1 MLSVLS
7 SATVFG
13 ISAVPVQVE
22 VDVSSRGLPGIT
34 IVGLPNPA
42 VQESKERVRTVLRN
56 LGFSYRAKKV
66 LINLSPASIPK
77 QGPAFDLP
85 IAVGLMQAYGL
96 IPPLQQKY
104 LFYGELA
111 LDGSVKPTLGTFN
124 VLLLACQHACPQKI
138 DGMMFPFA
146 HAQEASLLNQPTLHP
161 IKHIREIIDW
171 VVGKRALPVGLVS
184 TSATTTSHNFT
195 PIHRV
200 LETYWGQPQALRAA
214 AVSAAGKH
222 HMLLIGP
229 PGTGKS
235 MLAQA
240 IPDLLPVLDQEQA
253 IETAAIY
260 SSQGLSRS
268 DCFTTPPFRSP
279 HHTTSMR
286 GLLGGGSPLKVGEFC
301 LAHNG
306 TLFLD
311 ELPLF
316 SNECLQSLLVPLER
330 GTITHMYKNQLLTF
344 PAKTLLIT
352 AMNPCPCGHA
362 NSKRKRCACS
372 PRAIGLY
379 RRKISGP
386 LLDRIDLL
394 TYLDE
399 FSVETVRKEKIDVEA
414 YIQTIHTAQLKQKKR
429 YEKDAVRSNGELT
442 SEYLDRYFQ
451 PTQDAQT
458 FFNVCCA
465 RLSISARKYVAIAR
479 VARTVADMENIE
491 LVEKRHIAE
500 AMQLCVRSL

>member
-34 IVGLPNPA
+34 IVGLPNTA

-96 IPPLQQKY
+96 IPPLQQKFI
-104 LFYGELA
+104 FYGELA

-124 VLLLACQHACPQKI
+124 VLLLACQQKV
-138 DGMMFPFA
+138 DGMIFPFA
-146 HAQEASLLNQPTLHP
+146 HAQEASLLQESTLHP
-161 IKHIREIIDW
+161 IKHIREIVDW
-171 VVGKRALPVGLVS
+171 VVGKRALPVGLVKTPPTP
-184 TSATTTSHNFT
+184 TSNHSPSIRH
-195 PIHRV
+195 V
-200 LETYWGQPQALRAA
+200 LETYWGQPQALRTA

-222 HMLLIGP
+222 HLLLIGP

-235 MLAQA
+235 MLAQI
-240 IPDLLPVLDQEQA
+240 IPYLLPVLDRTQA
-253 IETAAIY
+253 IETASIY
-260 SSQGLSRS
+260 SSQGLNRS

-286 GLLGGGSPLKVGEFC
+286 GLLGGGIPLKAGELS

-306 TLFLD
+306 SLFLD

-316 SNECLQSLLVPLER
+316 SNESLQSLLVPLES
-330 GTITHMYKNQLLTF
+330 GMVTHMYKNQPITLPT
-344 PAKTLLIT
+344 KTLLIT

-362 NSKRKRCACS
+362 NSKQKSCSCS
-372 PRAIGLY
+372 PHAIGLY

-394 TYLDE
+394 AYLDE
-399 FSVETVRKEKIDVEA
+399 FSVETVHKEKIDVEA
-414 YIQTIHTAQLKQKKR
+414 YVQTIHTAQLKQKRR
-429 YEKDAVRSNGELT
+429 YEQDTIRSNGELT
-442 SEYLDRYFQ
+442 SEHLDQYFQ
-451 PTQDAQT
+451 PTNDAQT

-479 VARTVADMENIE
+479 VARTVADMENE
-491 LVEKRHIAE
+491 GFVEKQHIAE
-500 AMQLCVRSL
+500 AMQLCVRNL

>member
-124 VLLLACQHACPQKI
+124 VLLLACQQKV
-138 DGMMFPFA
+138 DGMIFPFA
-146 HAQEASLLNQPTLHP
+146 HVQEAVLLNQSTLHP
-161 IKHIREIIDW
+161 IKHIREVVDW
-171 VVGKRALPVGLVS
+171 VVGKRELPVGLIRALP
-184 TSATTTSHNFT
+184 TQTSHGLT
-195 PIHRV
+195 PVHHV
-200 LETYWGQPQALRAA
+200 LETYWGQPQALRTA
-214 AVSAAGKH
+214 AVSSAGKH
-222 HMLLIGP
+222 HLLLIGP

-240 IPDLLPVLDQEQA
+240 IPHLLPVLDQTQA

-260 SSQGLSRS
+260 SSQGLNRS

-279 HHTTSMR
+279 HHTTSLR
-286 GLLGGGSPLKVGEFC
+286 GLLGGGTPLKAGELS

-316 SNECLQSLLVPLER
+316 SNECLQSLLVPLES
-330 GTITHMYKNQLLTF
+330 GTVTHMYKNQPIILPT
-344 PAKTLLIT
+344 KTLLIT

-362 NSKRKRCACS
+362 NSKQRPCACS
-372 PRAIGLY
+372 PHAIGLY

-399 FSVETVRKEKIDVEA
+399 FTVDTVSKEKVDVEA
-414 YIQTIHTAQLKQKKR
+414 YIKTIHLAQQKQKKR
-429 YEKDAVRSNGELT
+429 YEKDTIRSNGELT
-442 SEYLDRYFQ
+442 SEHLDQYFQ
-451 PTQDAQT
+451 PTKDART
-458 FFNVCCA
+458 FFNVCCS

-479 VARTVADMENIE
+479 VARTVADMESE
-491 LVEKRHIAE
+491 EFVEKKHIAE
-500 AMQLCVRSL
+500 AMQLCVRTL

>member
-34 IVGLPNPA
+34 IVGLPNTA

-124 VLLLACQHACPQKI
+124 VLLLACQQKI
-138 DGMMFPFA
+138 DGMIFPFA
-146 HAQEASLLNQPTLHP
+146 HAQEASLLQQTTLHP
-161 IKHIREIIDW
+161 IQHIREVVDW
-171 VVGKRALPVGLVS
+171 VVGKRSLPVGSISKPPTQSSGTL
-184 TSATTTSHNFT
+184 TSISHF
-195 PIHRV
+195 
-200 LETYWGQPQALRAA
+200 LETYWGQPQALRTA

-222 HMLLIGP
+222 HMLVIGP

-240 IPDLLPVLDQEQA
+240 IPHLLPPLNQEQA

-260 SSQGLSRS
+260 SAQGLTRS

-286 GLLGGGSPLKVGEFC
+286 GLLGGGVPLKAGELC

-306 TLFLD
+306 ILFLD

-316 SNECLQSLLVPLER
+316 SYECLQSLLVPLES
-330 GTITHMYKNQLLTF
+330 GIVTHMYKNQPMTLPT
-344 PAKTLLIT
+344 KTLLIS

-362 NSKRKRCACS
+362 NSKRKQCACS
-372 PRAIGLY
+372 PRAIGLF

-399 FSVETVRKEKIDVEA
+399 FSVETVHKEHIDVETFSHA
-414 YIQTIHTAQLKQKKR
+414 IHTAQLKQIKR
-429 YEKDAVRSNGELT
+429 YGKDIIHSNGELT
-442 SEYLDRYFQ
+442 SEHLDQYFRSAK
-451 PTQDAQT
+451 DAQT

-479 VARTVADMENIE
+479 VARTIADMENE
-491 LVEKRHIAE
+491 EFVEKKHIAE
-500 AMQLCVRSL
+500 AIQLCVRNL

>member
-1 MLSVLS
+1 MLSILS
-7 SATVFG
+7 SATLFG

-34 IVGLPNPA
+34 IVGLPNTA

-124 VLLLACQHACPQKI
+124 VLLLACQQKV
-138 DGMMFPFA
+138 DGMIFPFA

-161 IKHIREIIDW
+161 IKHIREVVDW
-171 VVGKRALPVGLVS
+171 VIGKRPLPIELIQELPIQ
-184 TSATTTSHNFT
+184 TSHGLT
-195 PIHRV
+195 SIRRV
-200 LETYWGQPQALRAA
+200 LEAYWGQPQALRAA

-222 HMLLIGP
+222 HLLLIGP

-240 IPDLLPVLDQEQA
+240 IPDLLPSLDQTQA

-260 SSQGLSRS
+260 SSQGIHRS
-268 DCFTTPPFRSP
+268 NFFNTPPFRSP
-279 HHTTSMR
+279 HHTTSLR
-286 GLLGGGSPLKVGEFC
+286 GLLGGGMPFKAGELS

-306 TLFLD
+306 ALFLD

-316 SNECLQSLLVPLER
+316 SNESLQGLLVPLER
-330 GTITHMYKNQLLTF
+330 GTATQMYKNQPITLPT
-344 PAKTLLIT
+344 KTLLIT

-362 NSKRKRCACS
+362 NSKQKPCSCS
-372 PRAIGLY
+372 PRTIGLY

-399 FSVETVRKEKIDVEA
+399 FAVETVSKEKIDVEM
-414 YIQTIHTAQLKQKKR
+414 YVQTIRLAQLKQKKR
-429 YEKDAVRSNGELT
+429 YEKDTIRSNGELT
-442 SEYLDRYFQ
+442 SENLDQYFQ
-451 PTQDAQT
+451 PAQDAQT

-479 VARTVADMENIE
+479 VARTVADMENE
-491 LVEKRHIAE
+491 NLVEKRHIAE
-500 AMQLCVRSL
+500 AMQLCVRNL